1 MYIIGENIHI
11 ISDKVKAA
19 LTARDAAFFQDLAVS
34 QVEAGAQA
42 LDLNLGPRKKDWE
55 EVFPWMVETVEA
67 VVDVP
72 LSFDSTNILG
82 IEAGLKKITKAQPI
96 INSTS
101 AEAERLEQVPLLAKK
116 YNARLVALTMGQ
128 SGIPVGA
135 DERVNIA
142 LEKLIPRAL
151 EIDFPIT
158 DLIIDPLVLTV
169 SGCQEYCPELI
180 EAVRTIQFAWDPPPP
195 ISVGL
200 SNVSNAV
207 PKENRPLINRVYGA
221 MLMGAGLQMMIA
233 DPFDE
238 DLKETIRIIE
248 ERDASTPTGQLYLS
262 IHDRIANMKEPT
274 LDDVDMSQ
282 LEQAAIWKTVQILLN
297 KVIYAD
303 SYLQQE
309 TVMRSM

>member
-19 LTARDAAFFQDLAVS
+19 IKEKDKKIFQELAVS

-42 LDLNLGPRKKDWE
+42 LDINLGPRKADWE
-55 EVFPWMVETVEA
+55 EVFPWAVKIVEE

-82 IEAGLKKITKAQPI
+82 IEAGLKQVTKAQPI

-101 AEAERLEQVPLLAKK
+101 AEPERLEKVPLLAKK
-116 YNARLVALTMGQ
+116 YNTRLIALTMGQ
-128 SGIPVGA
+128 SGIPVA
-135 DERVNIA
+135 SDERVSIA
-142 LEKLIPRAL
+142 VEKLIPRML
-151 EIDFPIT
+151 EIDFPIEN
-158 DLIIDPLVLTV
+158 LIIDPLVLTV
-169 SGCQEYCPELI
+169 SGCAPYCPQLI
-180 EAVRTIQFAWDPPPP
+180 EAIRTLQFAWDPPPA

-207 PKENRPLINRVYGA
+207 PNENRPLINRVYCA

-233 DPFDE
+233 NPNDE
-238 DLKETIRIIE
+238 PLKETVRIIE
-248 ERDASTPTGQLYLS
+248 QRDDSKPASRLYLK
-262 IHDRIANMKEPT
+262 IADRIAAMDEPSI
-274 LDDVDMSQ
+274 DDVDIKDP
-282 LEQAAIWKTVQILLN
+282 EQMAIWKTVQILLN

-303 SYLQQE
+303 GYLAQ
-309 TVMRSM
+309 

>member
-11 ISDKVKAA
+11 ISEKVKEG
-19 LTARDAAFFQDLAVS
+19 LKARDAKFFQELAVK

-72 LSFDSTNILG
+72 ISFDSTNILG
-82 IEAGLKKITKAQPI
+82 IEAGLKKITKAKPI

-101 AEAERLEQVPLLAKK
+101 AEPERLEKVPLIAKQ
-116 YNARLVALTMGQ
+116 YNARLIALTMGA
-128 SGIPVGA
+128 SGIPISA

-142 LEKLIPRAL
+142 IEKLIPRMM
-151 EIDFPIT
+151 EIDYPME

-180 EAVRTIQFAWDPPPP
+180 EAIRTLEYAWDPPPA

-207 PKENRPLINRVYGA
+207 PSENRPLINRTYGA
-221 MLMGAGLQMMIA
+221 LLMGVGLKMMIA
-233 DPFDE
+233 NPMDE
-238 DLKETIRIIE
+238 KLKEVIHIIE
-248 ERDASTPTGQLYLS
+248 ERDESTPVGRLYLKL
-262 IHDRIANMKEPT
+262 HDRIAASEVPT
-274 LDDVDMSQ
+274 VEDVDMGDP
-282 LEQAAIWKTVQILLN
+282 EQVAIWKTVQILLN

-303 SYLQQE
+303 SYLQQA
-309 TVMRSM
+309 TMA

>member
-11 ISDKVKAA
+11 ISDRVKEA
-19 LTARDAAFFQDLAVS
+19 LKERNATFFQELAVK

-72 LSFDSTNILG
+72 LSFDSTNLDG
-82 IEAGLKKITKAQPI
+82 IEAGLKKVTKAQPI

-101 AEAERLEQVPLLAKK
+101 AEPERLERVPLVAKQ
-116 YNARLVALTMGQ
+116 YNARLIALTMGK
-128 SGIPVGA
+128 SGIPVAA
-135 DERVNIA
+135 DERVTIA
-142 LEKLIPRAL
+142 IEQLLPRIL
-151 EIDFPIT
+151 EIDYPVT

-180 EAVRTIQFAWDPPPP
+180 EAIRTLEVVWDPPPA

-207 PKENRPLINRVYGA
+207 PRENRPLINRTYCA
-221 MLMGAGLQMMIA
+221 MLMGAGLKMMIA
-233 DPFDE
+233 DPMDE
-238 DLKETIRIIE
+238 DLKNVVRIIE
-248 ERDASTPTGQLYLS
+248 ERDSGTPVGRLYLAL
-262 IHDRIANMKEPT
+262 HDRIAAMEEPSPG
-274 LDDVDMSQ
+274 DVDMSDP
-282 LEQAAIWKTVQILLN
+282 EQAAIWKTVQILLN

-309 TVMRSM
+309 ATA